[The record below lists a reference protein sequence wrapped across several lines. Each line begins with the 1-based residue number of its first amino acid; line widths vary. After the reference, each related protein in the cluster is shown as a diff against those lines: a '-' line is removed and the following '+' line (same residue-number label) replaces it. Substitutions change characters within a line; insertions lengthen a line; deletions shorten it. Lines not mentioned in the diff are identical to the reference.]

1 MENKLAENIR
11 TFQKTARIDAGTACG
26 SVGRYCRC
34 GVQMGSA
41 AVPTGIEHN
50 NGACGLF

>member
-11 TFQKTARIDAGTACG
+11 TFRKQRALTQEQLAE
-26 SVGRYCRC
+26 RYCRC